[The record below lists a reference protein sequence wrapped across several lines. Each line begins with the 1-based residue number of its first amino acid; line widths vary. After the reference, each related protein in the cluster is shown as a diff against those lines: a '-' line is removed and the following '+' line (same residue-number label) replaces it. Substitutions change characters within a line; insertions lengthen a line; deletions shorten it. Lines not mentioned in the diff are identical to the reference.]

1 MCIFAKLSFQLFR
14 KLFWVKPQ
22 SSKDNMT
29 VVRAAGIQVRQQVIE
44 KYFQYDLPS
53 SNQDWKE
60 KWFYVDN
67 HKPQLPMMTG

>member
-1 MCIFAKLSFQLFR
+1 LFH

-22 SSKDNMT
+22 PSKDNMT
-29 VVRAAGIQVRQQVIE
+29 VVRAAGIQVRQQVVE

-60 KWFYVDN
+60 IVLCRQ
-67 HKPQLPMMTG
+67 PQATIANDDRVEADLEYSME